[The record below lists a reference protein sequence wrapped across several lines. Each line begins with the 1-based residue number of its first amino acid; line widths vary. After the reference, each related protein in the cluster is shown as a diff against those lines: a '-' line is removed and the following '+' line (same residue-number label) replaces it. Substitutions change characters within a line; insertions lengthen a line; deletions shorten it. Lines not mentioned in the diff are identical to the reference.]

1 MKKPKTIKKILVIR
15 FRRIG
20 DAVLSSVICSSL
32 RKSYPSAEIHY
43 ILNENIAPLF
53 ENHPDIDKIITFSDT
68 ENKNIG
74 LYIQKAW
81 RIMHSNHY
89 ELIIDCRSTVKTLL
103 FSLFSMSSPYK
114 LGIEKKYNFLSDYK
128 ICTTD
133 HESSV
138 DIMLSLLSPIEKE
151 LNLQLTNE
159 FVIKITE
166 KEQRDFKNY
175 MIQEGIDFSKPI
187 FVCTIA
193 SRNPKKIWNTDY
205 MAEVLLC
212 IIKRYDTQL
221 IFNYVGDEFPVAQLV
236 KEKMGNPS
244 QVFLNI
250 EAKSLRELG
259 ALLKNSD
266 FLFGNEGGPRHIS
279 QALDIPSFAI
289 YPPGISKKEWLP
301 NPSERFQGI
310 EPKDILSD
318 SELENMNYIDAFNSI
333 TPDIIYEKLFLMMDI
348 YFKTKLSV
356 ERVDISE

>member
-1 MKKPKTIKKILVIR
+1 
-15 FRRIG
+15 
-20 DAVLSSVICSSL
+20 
-32 RKSYPSAEIHY
+32 
-43 ILNENIAPLF
+43 
-53 ENHPDIDKIITFSDT
+53 
-68 ENKNIG
+68 
-74 LYIQKAW
+74 
-81 RIMHSNHY
+81 MHSNHY

-212 IIKRYDTQL
+212 IIKRYITGFLPLFTVGRYLLLFKQL
-221 IFNYVGDEFPVAQLV
+221 PFHPWL
-236 KEKMGNPS
+236 M
-244 QVFLNI
+244 FLHNR
-250 EAKSLRELG
+250 STVW
-259 ALLKNSD
+259 
-266 FLFGNEGGPRHIS
+266 
-279 QALDIPSFAI
+279 
-289 YPPGISKKEWLP
+289 YPY
-301 NPSERFQGI
+301 Q
-310 EPKDILSD
+310 
-318 SELENMNYIDAFNSI
+318 
-333 TPDIIYEKLFLMMDI
+333 I
-348 YFKTKLSV
+348 YFCRLKILQSAV
-356 ERVDISE
+356 SFFLLRIFL